1 LNCKGVIREISN
13 YIDGELELPTRQ
25 ELERHLEHCGECNLV
40 VNQTRLTVEIFCDS
54 KPIELPGEVKS
65 RLHDALRRKLSEK
78 GN

>member
-1 LNCKGVIREISN
+1 MNCKGVIREISN
-13 YIDGELELPTRQ
+13 YIDGELELPAKQ

>member
-1 LNCKGVIREISN
+1 LNCKSVIREISN
-13 YIDGELELPTRQ
+13 YIDGELELPAKQ

-40 VNQTRLTVEIFCDS
+40 VNQTRLTVEVFCDS

-78 GN
+78 GD

>member
-13 YIDGELELPTRQ
+13 YIDGELELPAKQ